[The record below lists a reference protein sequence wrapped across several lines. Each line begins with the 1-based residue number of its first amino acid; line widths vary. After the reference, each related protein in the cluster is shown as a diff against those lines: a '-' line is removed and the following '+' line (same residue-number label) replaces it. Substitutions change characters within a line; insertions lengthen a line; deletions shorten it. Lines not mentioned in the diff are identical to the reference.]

1 MRRITTFLLC
11 AVLLAAVALL
21 PARSASAG
29 PQGKL
34 VYWVVADLVR
44 GSIQPTATVCV
55 QTNVFKHG
63 EEVVWRVKVLD
74 VSSGDDPGDNGK
86 NPAALEERG
95 IKVTAYLENGMSFP
109 LRYGKHPGR
118 AAATDPVAWFW
129 ATGWKIP
136 DDFPTGRLK
145 WWLVVTDKTGAFV
158 RFDPIGFGANLP
170 APPII
175 IEKR

>member
-1 MRRITTFLLC
+1 MRRMLICLFCAALIT
-11 AVLLAAVALL
+11 ALPL
-21 PARSASAG
+21 PTTPSASAG

-34 VYWVVADLVR
+34 VYWVAADLVR
-44 GSIQPTATVCV
+44 GSVQPTGTVCV

-74 VSSGDDPGDNGK
+74 VSTSQDPGGDGN
-86 NPAALEERG
+86 NPTAIEERG

-109 LRYGKHPGR
+109 LRYGRHPGR
-118 AAATDPVAWFW
+118 GDPAAWFW
-129 ATGWKIP
+129 ATGWKVP

-158 RFDPIGFGANLP
+158 RFDPIGSGANLP
-170 APPII
+170 APMLI

>member
-170 APPII
+170 ATPII

>member
-1 MRRITTFLLC
+1 MRRTLILVLC
-11 AVLLAAVALL
+11 SALL
-21 PARSASAG
+21 VIMPLLPVRTASAG

-34 VYWVVADLVR
+34 VYWVMVDLVR
-44 GSIQPTATVCV
+44 GSIQPTGTVCV

-63 EEVVWRVKVLD
+63 EEVVWRAKVLD
-74 VSSGDDPGDNGK
+74 VSTGEDAGENGK
-86 NPAALEERG
+86 NPTALEERG
-95 IKVTAYLENGMSFP
+95 VKVTAYLENGMSFP

-118 AAATDPVAWFW
+118 AQPSDPVAWFW

-145 WWLVVTDKTGAFV
+145 WWIVVTDKTGAFV
-158 RFDPIGFGANLP
+158 RFDPIGSGANLP